1 MRALGKSHKLPR
13 EAYAI
18 LFGITLS
25 ALGNGLV
32 LPFFVVYLHQ
42 ARGLPVAI
50 AGLVLSWMGVAS
62 LLFAPA
68 VGWLIDHFGP
78 KPALIFG
85 LAVSA
90 IGYASLGFVT
100 NVSQAFGAATFCA
113 IGLGTLWPSQSAF
126 LAEVTNEEQRERV
139 FASSFALL
147 NLGIAV
153 GSIIASL
160 SVGTMR
166 ASSFTRLYVGDGL
179 TYLLYIGVVLSI
191 RGSGSRSRV
200 ERSERK
206 INPNPGSWRD
216 VLGDR
221 AFRRVWLFSFVAI
234 FFGYSQL
241 EIGFAS
247 YAILIVHAK
256 PALLAW
262 AFAANT
268 IAIASFQMWV
278 LKRVR
283 GVRRSSALA
292 LAAGLWGLSWGAVG
306 LSGLTRGLIFLVLAQ
321 VIFAAGEMV
330 WSPVMPS
337 VVNAL
342 APPHLR
348 GRYNAASGAAW
359 QVGLILGPSMAGTL
373 LGAGADRL
381 WLVLTVA
388 GCALAVVLALSLRKV
403 LPQDGKIT
411 P

>member
-1 MRALGKSHKLPR
+1 MRALEKSHKLPR

-18 LFGITLS
+18 LLGITLS
-25 ALGNGLV
+25 AMGNGLV

-42 ARGLPVAI
+42 ARGLPIAI
-50 AGLVLSWMGVAS
+50 AGLVLSWMGIAS

-85 LAVSA
+85 LAISA
-90 IGYASLGFVT
+90 VGYASLGFVT
-100 NVSQAFGAATFCA
+100 NVTQAFGAASFCA

-206 INPNPGSWRD
+206 MNPNSGSWRD

-234 FFGYSQL
+234 FFGYSQM
-241 EIGFAS
+241 EIGFAA
-247 YAILIVHAK
+247 YATLIVHAK

-268 IAIASFQMWV
+268 IAIAGFQMWV
-278 LKRVR
+278 LKRVK

-381 WLVLTVA
+381 WLVLTIA
-388 GCALAVVLALSLRKV
+388 GCALAAVLALSLRKV